1 MEQIRK
7 YSFISNIIYAIKIV
21 EKSNSKLLIIIL
33 IRPIANILNTLL
45 WSYTPKYIL
54 VYIEDD
60 VCINKI
66 VYYIIIICLISMV
79 LGIIGNMSHNIFDCE
94 YNKTVGYAE
103 KIRMEKLFSTS
114 FKNIESPQFWDYTQR
129 AKAALNWGKGLYGI
143 LYESRNFISQGV
155 LMLISAA
162 LIGTQ
167 NIIVMIIFIVIA
179 FSIAKIL
186 VYYTEVD
193 KIKFSDSMT
202 KTWRKINYLESTAKN
217 FDFGKDIRLFNMSK
231 TFKEKLKNLN
241 KTFNFMNKAHHNRW
255 IICNVNMELILLI
268 QKILMYTWLVYNVV
282 TDVYQISDFVLY
294 VGLVTTF
301 HNSVG

>member
-1 MEQIRK
+1 
-7 YSFISNIIYAIKIV
+7 
-21 EKSNSKLLIIIL
+21 
-33 IRPIANILNTLL
+33 
-45 WSYTPKYIL
+45 
-54 VYIEDD
+54 
-60 VCINKI
+60 
-66 VYYIIIICLISMV
+66 
-79 LGIIGNMSHNIFDCE
+79 
-94 YNKTVGYAE
+94 
-103 KIRMEKLFSTS
+103 
-114 FKNIESPQFWDYTQR
+114 
-129 AKAALNWGKGLYGI
+129 
-143 LYESRNFISQGV
+143 
-155 LMLISAA
+155 MLISAA

-202 KTWRKINYLESTAKN
+202 KNLEKDKLFRVNCKKILILEKTL
-217 FDFGKDIRLFNMSK
+217 DFLICQK

-282 TDVYQISDFVLY
+282 TDVYQISDFVLLC
-294 VGLVTTF
+294 GISNNF
-301 HNSVG
+301 S